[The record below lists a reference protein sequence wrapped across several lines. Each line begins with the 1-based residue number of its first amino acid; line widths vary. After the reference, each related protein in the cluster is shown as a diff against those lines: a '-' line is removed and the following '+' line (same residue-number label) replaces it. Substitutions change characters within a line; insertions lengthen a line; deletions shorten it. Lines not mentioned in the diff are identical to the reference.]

1 MILSKSYEDYTK
13 QTNASYTSIIINE
26 VEQFSELV
34 KHIITIVVEVF
45 ILLGIFS
52 FLIIAQPFSTAL
64 IIICTSVYFIL
75 IKFFFKKRLIKW
87 GENRQIYQDLIYR
100 DIKNGLSS
108 IVFIKIKKAKNYFLD
123 SFNKNLNNRN
133 FFTKRQYAFS
143 QFPRISLE
151 LMSIL
156 ILCLIILVNIF
167 FVNITFEEIT
177 NQLIFFVIALTRLLP
192 SFNRT
197 FSSYNFI
204 NYSEAVINKIYN
216 LIEEDDSENKPLIN
230 KSENILF
237 NNQIS
242 LNKISYA
249 YPNSTKYILNNVDF
263 SLKNKSIFAIAGKS
277 GSGKTTLINLMM
289 GLLTPSKGEI
299 FIDNDTLNSNNI
311 SSYQEMI
318 GFVSQKTTI
327 INGTIKENICFGSK
341 DYSLD
346 DFKKSIKLAELE
358 SFINKQKNKTDTI
371 IEDGSTIS
379 GGRFKELDART
390 IEQSQNI
397 NIR

>member
-1 MILSKSYEDYTK
+1 MHLVSSQNKFG
-13 QTNASYTSIIINE
+13 INE
-26 VEQFSELV
+26 
-34 KHIITIVVEVF
+34 
-45 ILLGIFS
+45 
-52 FLIIAQPFSTAL
+52 
-64 IIICTSVYFIL
+64 YF
-75 IKFFFKKRLIKW
+75 
-87 GENRQIYQDLIYR
+87 
-100 DIKNGLSS
+100 
-108 IVFIKIKKAKNYFLD
+108 
-123 SFNKNLNNRN
+123 N
-133 FFTKRQYAFS
+133 FM
-143 QFPRISLE
+143 P
-151 LMSIL
+151 
-156 ILCLIILVNIF
+156 IILVNIF

-289 GLLTPSKGEI
+289 GLLIPSKGEI
-299 FIDNDTLNSNNI
+299 F
-311 SSYQEMI
+311 MI
-318 GFVSQKTTI
+318 TTH
-327 INGTIKENICFGSK
+327 
-341 DYSLD
+341 
-346 DFKKSIKLAELE
+346 
-358 SFINKQKNKTDTI
+358 
-371 IEDGSTIS
+371 
-379 GGRFKELDART
+379 
-390 IEQSQNI
+390 
-397 NIR
+397 

>member
-1 MILSKSYEDYTK
+1 M
-13 QTNASYTSIIINE
+13 
-26 VEQFSELV
+26 
-34 KHIITIVVEVF
+34 
-45 ILLGIFS
+45 
-52 FLIIAQPFSTAL
+52 
-64 IIICTSVYFIL
+64 
-75 IKFFFKKRLIKW
+75 KR
-87 GENRQIYQDLIYR
+87 
-100 DIKNGLSS
+100 
-108 IVFIKIKKAKNYFLD
+108 
-123 SFNKNLNNRN
+123 
-133 FFTKRQYAFS
+133 
-143 QFPRISLE
+143 
-151 LMSIL
+151 
-156 ILCLIILVNIF
+156 
-167 FVNITFEEIT
+167 
-177 NQLIFFVIALTRLLP
+177 
-192 SFNRT
+192 
-197 FSSYNFI
+197 
-204 NYSEAVINKIYN
+204 INKIYN

-289 GLLTPSKGEI
+289 GLLIPSKGEI

-371 IEDGSTIS
+371 IGEDGSTIS
-379 GGRFKELDART
+379 GGEIQRIGIARALLNNPKILILDEATNALDKKTEELILETMKKLSRELTVIIVSHDKKVLDIADKT
-390 IEQSQNI
+390 YYLK
-397 NIR
+397 